1 MYKLIFLFYLI
12 MNVAATGLAQDYDSA
27 MKTAGMV
34 DISEIAP
41 EIIVDLMYAGSN
53 NFVGEDMYGTLR
65 KAYIHPEAGKGLI
78 KAQAALT
85 KEHPGYRLK
94 VCDAARPIS
103 VQRKMWNKV
112 KGTPKSKYVS
122 NPARGGGQHN
132 FGLAVDI
139 TIVDSDGNELPMG
152 TKVDHLGYESNIDAE
167 VALVK
172 AGKITE
178 QERQNRL
185 LLRNVMHIGG
195 FSTLRTEW
203 WHFNFRSRA
212 VAQSRYKLLDF

>member
-1 MYKLIFLFYLI
+1 MYKLIFIFFMMI
-12 MNVAATGLAQDYDSA
+12 NVAATLYAQNYDSA
-27 MKTAGMV
+27 MKAAGMV
-34 DISEIAP
+34 DIAEIDST
-41 EIIVDLMYAGSN
+41 IVIDLMYAGTD
-53 NFVGEDMYGTLR
+53 NFVGEDMYGSLR
-65 KAYIHPEAGKGLI
+65 KAYIHSEAGKGLV

-85 KEHPGYRLK
+85 RERPGYRLK

-139 TIVDSDGNELPMG
+139 TIVDKDGKELPMG
-152 TKVDHLGYESNIDAE
+152 TPVDHLGYESNIDAE
-167 VALVK
+167 NALVK
-172 AGKITE
+172 QGKITE

-185 LLRNVMHIGG
+185 LLRRVMRAGG
-195 FSTLRTEW
+195 FSALRTEW